1 MRPRA
6 IAAWVEAISTVRGW
20 LFKVMSAVLP
30 GVDARGLQ
38 AIKSKLINR
47 NVAKARSGVVMI
59 LPILEN
65 LCFYESDK
73 DEGV

>member
-1 MRPRA
+1 MHA
-6 IAAWVEAISTVRGW
+6 
-20 LFKVMSAVLP
+20 LLP
-30 GVDARGLQ
+30 GAGAEGLQ

-47 NVAKARSGVVMI
+47 NVAKARSEVVMI

-65 LCFYESDK
+65 LGLYESDK